1 MNIIN
6 DVKNYLDSLDLN
18 LYAPI
23 GLEAFGLLSESIV
36 IRSDPS
42 EATVTEFIDGSS
54 TGRQSISFYAR
65 SKAPTNAIEALV
77 KIKNA
82 LDKTELSLTD
92 VLCIRVTP
100 RTLPA
105 IVEKNDTGEFVYS
118 MVVDIEFDN
127 NNKF

>member
-6 DVKNYLDSLDLN
+6 DVKNYLDGLDLD

-36 IRSDPS
+36 VRSDPS

-105 IVEKNDTGEFVYS
+105 IVEKNDTGEFVYT

>member
-6 DVKNYLDSLDLN
+6 DVKKYLDGLGLG
-18 LYAPI
+18 LYAQI

-105 IVEKNDTGEFVYS
+105 IVEKNDTGEFVYT

>member
-1 MNIIN
+1 VNIIN
-6 DVKNYLDSLDLN
+6 DVKKYLDGLGLG
-18 LYAPI
+18 LYAQI

-105 IVEKNDTGEFVYS
+105 IVEKNDTGEFVYT

>member
-6 DVKNYLDSLDLN
+6 DVKNYLDGLDLG
-18 LYAPI
+18 LYASI
-23 GLEAFGLLSESIV
+23 GLEAFGLLAESIV

-105 IVEKNDTGEFVYS
+105 IVEKNDTGEFVYT

>member
-1 MNIIN
+1 M
-6 DVKNYLDSLDLN
+6 KNYLDGLDLD

-105 IVEKNDTGEFVYS
+105 IVEKNDTGEFVYT

>member
-6 DVKNYLDSLDLN
+6 DVKNYLDVLDLN

-77 KIKNA
+77 TIKNA
-82 LDKTELSLTD
+82 LDKTELTLTD

-105 IVEKNDTGEFVYS
+105 IVEKNDTGEFVYT

>member
-1 MNIIN
+1 M
-6 DVKNYLDSLDLN
+6 KNYLDGLDLD

-23 GLEAFGLLSESIV
+23 GLEAFGLLAESIV

-105 IVEKNDTGEFVYS
+105 IVEKNDTGEFVYT

-127 NNKF
+127 NNNF

>member
-1 MNIIN
+1 
-6 DVKNYLDSLDLN
+6 VKNYLDGLNLD

-105 IVEKNDTGEFVYS
+105 IVEKNDTGEFVYT

>member
-1 MNIIN
+1 M
-6 DVKNYLDSLDLN
+6 KNYLDGLDLD

-23 GLEAFGLLSESIV
+23 GLEAFGLLAESIV

-65 SKAPTNAIEALV
+65 SKTPTNAIEALV

-105 IVEKNDTGEFVYS
+105 IVEKNDTGEFVYT

>member
-6 DVKNYLDSLDLN
+6 DVKNYLDGLNLD

-105 IVEKNDTGEFVYS
+105 IVEKNDTGEFVYT

>member
-1 MNIIN
+1 
-6 DVKNYLDSLDLN
+6 VKNYLDVLDLN

-105 IVEKNDTGEFVYS
+105 IVEKNDTGEFVYT

>member
-6 DVKNYLDSLDLN
+6 DVKNYLDGLDLD

-23 GLEAFGLLSESIV
+23 GLEAFGLLAESIV

-105 IVEKNDTGEFVYS
+105 IVEKNDTGEFVYT

>member
-6 DVKNYLDSLDLN
+6 DVKNYLDGLDLD

-23 GLEAFGLLSESIV
+23 GLEAFGLLAESIV

-54 TGRQSISFYAR
+54 TGRQSISFCAR

-105 IVEKNDTGEFVYS
+105 IVEKNDTGEFVYT

>member
-6 DVKNYLDSLDLN
+6 DVKNYLDGLDLD

-23 GLEAFGLLSESIV
+23 GLEAFGLLAESIV

-105 IVEKNDTGEFVYS
+105 IVEKNDTGEFVYT

-127 NNKF
+127 NNNF

>member
-1 MNIIN
+1 M
-6 DVKNYLDSLDLN
+6 KNYLDGLDLD

-23 GLEAFGLLSESIV
+23 GLEAFGLLAESIV

-65 SKAPTNAIEALV
+65 SKAPTNVIEALV

-105 IVEKNDTGEFVYS
+105 IVEKNDTGEFVYT